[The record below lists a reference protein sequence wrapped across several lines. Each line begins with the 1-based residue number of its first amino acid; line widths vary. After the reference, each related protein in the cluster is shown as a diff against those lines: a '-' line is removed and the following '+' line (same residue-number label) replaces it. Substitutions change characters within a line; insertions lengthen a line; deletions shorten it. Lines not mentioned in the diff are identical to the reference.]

1 MAVITFD
8 IEKNSVSVLV
18 EKNDVIHIKEGN
30 VMTIQSASKE
40 SAGKIFVNDKTYL
53 CMVRGERG

>member
-8 IEKNSVSVLV
+8 VEKDSISVLV

-30 VMTIQSASKE
+30 VMTIQSASQE
-40 SAGKIFVNDKTYL
+40 SVGKILVNDKTYL